1 LTIHSKDASNDNFVA
16 QQPRQ
21 RRITSEPTHTGA
33 KWFADMSFGWSA
45 GNIAAAITLVYN
57 LVEAL
62 DSHGGAAGDYRDTVA
77 FLRDLKRTLEPLRT
91 FTAWQTY
98 PEYGRE
104 IGEQVEY
111 IKEPIGKFLDKVLK
125 YAPSLGAKAAEG
137 HYRHILRKSQ
147 WYLFMS
153 KKILNLR
160 KKIESNMRIIDS
172 LMQRLT
178 L

>member
-1 LTIHSKDASNDNFVA
+1 
-16 QQPRQ
+16 
-21 RRITSEPTHTGA
+21 
-33 KWFADMSFGWSA
+33 MSFGWSA
-45 GNIAAAITLVYN
+45 GGIAAAITLVYN

-62 DSHGGAAGDYRDTVA
+62 DSHDGAAGDYREAVA
-77 FLRDLKRTLEPLRT
+77 FLRDLKRALEPLRT

-104 IGEQVEY
+104 IGEQVEH

-125 YAPSLGAKAAEG
+125 YEPCGAKAAKG
-137 HYRHILRKSQ
+137 HHRHVLRKLQ

-153 KKILNLR
+153 KKVSNLR
-160 KKIESNMRIIDS
+160 KKIESNMRIIDT

>member
-1 LTIHSKDASNDNFVA
+1 
-16 QQPRQ
+16 
-21 RRITSEPTHTGA
+21 
-33 KWFADMSFGWSA
+33 MSFGWSA
-45 GNIAAAITLVYN
+45 GDIAAAITLVYN

-62 DSHGGAAGDYRDTVA
+62 DSHDGAAGDYREAVA
-77 FLRDLKRTLEPLRT
+77 FLRDLKRALEPLRT

-104 IGEQVEY
+104 IGKQVEH
-111 IKEPIGKFLDKVLK
+111 IKEPIEKFLDKVLK
-125 YAPSLGAKAAEG
+125 YEPSLGAKAAEG
-137 HYRHILRKSQ
+137 HHRHILRKLQ
-147 WYLFMS
+147 RYLFMS
-153 KKILNLR
+153 KKVLNLR

>member
-1 LTIHSKDASNDNFVA
+1 
-16 QQPRQ
+16 
-21 RRITSEPTHTGA
+21 
-33 KWFADMSFGWSA
+33 MSFGWSA
-45 GNIAAAITLVYN
+45 GDIAAAVTLIYN

-62 DSHGGAAGDYRDTVA
+62 DSYDGAAGDYREAVA
-77 FLRDLKRTLEPLRT
+77 FLRDLKHTLEPLRT

-104 IGEQVEY
+104 IGEQVEH
-111 IKEPIGKFLDKVLK
+111 IKEPIEKFLDKVLK
-125 YAPSLGAKAAEG
+125 YEPSLGVKAVEG
-137 HYRHILRKSQ
+137 NHRHILRKLQ

-153 KKILNLR
+153 KKVSNLR